1 MSGESGPVGYPY
13 PPFLGA
19 EGVPP
24 DPSVA
29 AAAIIPVPY
38 DLTSTWRKGADR
50 GPSALLDA
58 SGTVELY
65 DIETGSEP
73 WKRGI
78 ATLPPI
84 LHDGGPEEL
93 AVLVRGVVAE
103 VLRRGAIPVVIGGEH
118 SVTIGA
124 VEAAADA
131 FPGVGVLQI
140 DAHGDTRE
148 SYEGSTHNHAC
159 VMARA
164 RERCPIVQVGIR
176 AVDGSAIARL
186 DPTRVFWGHEIVAR
200 SDTGWMD
207 EVVSL
212 LPDTVYLT
220 IDLDAFDPSLLPAT
234 GTPEPGGLGWYAVN
248 ELVRRV
254 AQSRRI
260 VGFDVVEL
268 LPTPG
273 EHASDFVAAKLVHR
287 VLAEVFGSGDGSQAG
302 AGKRG

>member
-1 MSGESGPVGYPY
+1 MSGESAAPGELSY

-19 EGVPP
+19 EGVTA
-24 DPSVA
+24 DPAAA

-38 DLTSTWRKGADR
+38 DLTSTWLKGADR
-50 GPSALLDA
+50 GPSALLEA
-58 SGTVELY
+58 SATIELY
-65 DIETGSEP
+65 DIQTGSEP

-78 ATLPPI
+78 VTLPPV

-93 AVLVRGVVAE
+93 AELVRAAAAA
-103 VLRRGAIPVVIGGEH
+103 VLARGAIPVVIGGEH

-176 AVDGSAIARL
+176 AVDSSEMPGL
-186 DPTRVFWGHEIVAR
+186 DPARVFWAHEIAAR
-200 SDTGWMD
+200 EDTNWMD

-212 LPDTVYLT
+212 LPDNVYLT

-234 GTPEPGGLGWYAVN
+234 GTPEPGGLGWYEMN
-248 ELVRRV
+248 ELIRRV
-254 AQSRRI
+254 ARNRRI

-268 LPTPG
+268 LPLPG
-273 EHASDFVAAKLVHR
+273 EHASEFIAAKLVHR
-287 VLAEVFGSGDGSQAG
+287 VLAEVFATG
-302 AGKRG
+302 

>member
-1 MSGESGPVGYPY
+1 MSGESAPPPGDLSY

-19 EGVPP
+19 EGVTA
-24 DPSVA
+24 DPAAA

-58 SGTVELY
+58 SATIELY
-65 DIETGSEP
+65 DIQTESEP

-78 ATLPPI
+78 VTLPPV
-84 LHDGGPEEL
+84 LHDSGPKEL
-93 AVLVRGVVAE
+93 AGLVRTAAAAVLVRG
-103 VLRRGAIPVVIGGEH
+103 AIPIVIGGEH
-118 SVTIGA
+118 TVTIGA

-176 AVDGSAIARL
+176 AVDSSEIPGL
-186 DPTRVFWGHEIVAR
+186 DPNRVFWAHEIVGR
-200 SDTGWMD
+200 KDSNWMD
-207 EVVSL
+207 DVVSL
-212 LPDTVYLT
+212 LPENVYLT

-234 GTPEPGGLGWYAVN
+234 GTPEPGGLGWYEVN
-248 ELVRRV
+248 DLVRRV
-254 AQSRRI
+254 AQDRRI

-268 LPTPG
+268 LPLPG
-273 EHASDFVAAKLVHR
+273 EHASDFIAAKLVHR
-287 VLAEVFGSGDGSQAG
+287 VLAEIFAND
-302 AGKRG
+302 

>member
-1 MSGESGPVGYPY
+1 MSRQPVGPGDLAY
-13 PPFLGA
+13 PPFLGD
-19 EGVPP
+19 EGVTT
-24 DPSVA
+24 DPAAA

-50 GPSALLDA
+50 GPAALLDA
-58 SGTVELY
+58 SGTIELY
-65 DIETGSEP
+65 DIETASEP

-78 ATLPPI
+78 VTLPPI

-93 AVLVRGVVAE
+93 AKLVRSAAAA
-103 VLRRGAIPVVIGGEH
+103 VLARGAVPVVIGGEH

-124 VEAAADA
+124 IEAAADA

-176 AVDGSAIARL
+176 AVDASELPGL
-186 DPTRVFWGHEIVAR
+186 DPARVIWAHEIAGR
-200 SDTGWMD
+200 GDRGWMD
-207 EVVSL
+207 QVVEL
-212 LPDTVYLT
+212 LPETVYLT

-234 GTPEPGGLGWYAVN
+234 GTPEPGGLGWYDMN

-254 AQSRRI
+254 ARRRRI

-268 LPTPG
+268 LPLPG
-273 EHASDFVAAKLVHR
+273 EHASDFIAAKLVHR
-287 VLAEVFGSGDGSQAG
+287 VLAEVFAARRSD
-302 AGKRG
+302 

>member
-1 MSGESGPVGYPY
+1 MSGESAPPPGDLSY

-19 EGVPP
+19 EGVTA
-24 DPSVA
+24 DPAAA

-58 SGTVELY
+58 SATIELY
-65 DIETGSEP
+65 DIQTESEP

-78 ATLPPI
+78 VTLPPV
-84 LHDGGPEEL
+84 LHDSGPKEL
-93 AVLVRGVVAE
+93 AGLVRTAAAA
-103 VLRRGAIPVVIGGEH
+103 VLARGAIPVVIGGEH
-118 SVTIGA
+118 TVTIGA

-176 AVDGSAIARL
+176 AVDSSEIPGL
-186 DPTRVFWGHEIVAR
+186 DPNRVFWAHEIVGR
-200 SDTGWMD
+200 KDSNWMD
-207 EVVSL
+207 DVVSL
-212 LPDTVYLT
+212 LPENVYLT

-234 GTPEPGGLGWYAVN
+234 GTPEPGGLGWYEVN
-248 ELVRRV
+248 DLVRRV
-254 AQSRRI
+254 AQDRRI

-268 LPTPG
+268 LPLPG
-273 EHASDFVAAKLVHR
+273 EHASDFIAAKLVHR
-287 VLAEVFGSGDGSQAG
+287 VLAEIFAND
-302 AGKRG
+302 

>member
-1 MSGESGPVGYPY
+1 MSGESAPPPGDLSY

-19 EGVPP
+19 EGVTA
-24 DPSVA
+24 DPAAA

-58 SGTVELY
+58 SATIELY
-65 DIETGSEP
+65 DIQTESEP

-78 ATLPPI
+78 VTLPPV
-84 LHDGGPEEL
+84 LHDGGPKEL
-93 AVLVRGVVAE
+93 AELVRTASAA
-103 VLRRGAIPVVIGGEH
+103 VLARGAIPVVIGGEH

-148 SYEGSTHNHAC
+148 FYEGSTHNHAC

-176 AVDGSAIARL
+176 AVDSSEIPGL
-186 DPTRVFWGHEIVAR
+186 DPNRVFWAHEIVGR
-200 SDTGWMD
+200 KDSNWMD
-207 EVVSL
+207 DVVSL
-212 LPDTVYLT
+212 LPENVYLT

-234 GTPEPGGLGWYAVN
+234 GTPEPGGLGWYEVN
-248 ELVRRV
+248 DLVRRV
-254 AQSRRI
+254 AQNRRI

-268 LPTPG
+268 LPLPG
-273 EHASDFVAAKLVHR
+273 EHASDFIAAKLVHR
-287 VLAEVFGSGDGSQAG
+287 VLAEIFAND
-302 AGKRG
+302 